1 MNEELDAVLAGLAQI
16 RSTSVSAED
25 VAEQVDIS
33 IPRARHRLRELERE
47 LEREGFVWMEDDG
60 SAFGLTELG
69 DEYIVKNDLDE

>member
-47 LEREGFVWMEDDG
+47 GFVWMEDDG